1 MWAAV
6 GQAAESLS
14 LCQAQSTPRGV
25 TGSEKTQVSANPLL
39 CGSEA
44 RGRSQLPSKF
54 LVQLRPCPAHAP
66 RPPTPTGVSADP
78 SSHVKSR
85 HQTHPCCGHQ
95 SPG

>member
-54 LVQLRPCPAHAP
+54 LVQLTASDPVQPMPPGPQHPLGSQQTRPH
-66 RPPTPTGVSADP
+66 T
-78 SSHVKSR
+78 
-85 HQTHPCCGHQ
+85 
-95 SPG
+95 